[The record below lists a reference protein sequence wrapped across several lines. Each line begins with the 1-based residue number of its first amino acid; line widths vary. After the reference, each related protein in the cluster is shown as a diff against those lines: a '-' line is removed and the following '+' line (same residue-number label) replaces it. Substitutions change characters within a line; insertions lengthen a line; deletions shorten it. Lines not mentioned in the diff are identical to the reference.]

1 MNLKRICVMYT
12 VQETCLF
19 IIKIVYPCMLNATI
33 DCVMCLFVL
42 CSITI
47 FIVTG
52 REESDNDHQR
62 LVESGKTVLIL
73 FWANLSP
80 AP

>member
-1 MNLKRICVMYT
+1 MYTVT
-12 VQETCLF
+12 VQETPF
-19 IIKIVYPCMLNATI
+19 INKIVYLYPCMPNATI
-33 DCVMCLFVL
+33 DCVMCFMLYALHKPFF
-42 CSITI
+42 I
-47 FIVTG
+47 FSG

-80 AP
+80 AA

>member
-1 MNLKRICVMYT
+1 MNTATVHSA
-12 VQETCLF
+12 VQETHLF
-19 IIKIVYPCMLNATI
+19 INKIVYPCMPNATI
-33 DCVMCLFVL
+33 DCVMCFMMYALHKPFF
-42 CSITI
+42 I
-47 FIVTG
+47 FSG

-80 AP
+80 AA

>member
-1 MNLKRICVMYT
+1 M
-12 VQETCLF
+12 
-19 IIKIVYPCMLNATI
+19 PNATI
-33 DCVMCLFVL
+33 DCAMCFMLYALHKPFF
-42 CSITI
+42 I
-47 FIVTG
+47 FSG

-80 AP
+80 AV

>member
-1 MNLKRICVMYT
+1 MYTVT
-12 VQETCLF
+12 VQETHLF
-19 IIKIVYPCMLNATI
+19 INKKYILVCQIQQLT
-33 DCVMCLFVL
+33 VL
-42 CSITI
+42 CVLCFTLYTI
-47 FIVTG
+47 HFFSG

-80 AP
+80 AA